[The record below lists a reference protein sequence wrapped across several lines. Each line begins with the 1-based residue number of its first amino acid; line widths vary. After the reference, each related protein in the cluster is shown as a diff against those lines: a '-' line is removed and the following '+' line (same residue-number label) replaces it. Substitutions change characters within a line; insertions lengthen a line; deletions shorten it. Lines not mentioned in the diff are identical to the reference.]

1 LKKRESL
8 DAEHSHS
15 SPSPMARATTEGTR
29 RHFPHRVFS
38 QHTHASFA
46 AATPSIEASIGCTE
60 WIRHAKSSIS
70 GGGVTP
76 GGRSCLEGVEL
87 ANGSFGG
94 DKSCVSISW
103 SAVVKAS
110 PACVSPAFPLPFAA
124 KKPEL
129 CPAPTFSSCLA
140 TAAASVEASVLLG
153 ACVEGEWPPPLP
165 WSKRASDACASDAA
179 VANGDTGEVA
189 APPVIG
195 CGGIAEEPDGG
206 SVK

>member
-103 SAVVKAS
+103 SAV
-110 PACVSPAFPLPFAA
+110 
-124 KKPEL
+124 
-129 CPAPTFSSCLA
+129 
-140 TAAASVEASVLLG
+140 ASVEASVLLG